1 MREFLAM
8 GGYAAFVW
16 SCVGLS
22 FAVFAGLMLT
32 ARRRLRSVRGRIRIR
47 QRNAAPDEGS
57 WELRA

>member
-22 FAVFAGLMLT
+22 FAVFAGLMLA
-32 ARRRLRSVRGRIRIR
+32 ARRRLRSVRGRIR

>member
-1 MREFLAM
+1 M

-16 SCVGLS
+16 SCAGLS
-22 FAVFAGLMLT
+22 FAVLAGLMLT
-32 ARRRLRSVRGRIRIR
+32 ARRRLRGVRGRIR